1 MFPCKAPPLSYHIET
16 IPNRNSPPAILLR
29 KAWREGKR
37 IRKQTLANLTHLPP
51 ELVEGI
57 RRVLKGG
64 VVLTSAQEAFAV
76 ARSLPHGHVAA
87 VLGLC
92 RQLGLPRLL
101 HRTASRTRELALA
114 GLVARVLSPASKLA
128 TARQLSPD
136 TAASS
141 LGAVLGLGEVRGNE
155 MLHMLDWLLKRQPWI
170 ERSLARRYLKGGTV
184 VLYDMT
190 SSYLEG
196 RCCPLAKFGHNRDAK
211 RGKQQIA
218 IGLLCTGE
226 GCPIAVEVF
235 AGNTADP
242 STVPAQ
248 VARLKERFDIGRI
261 ALVGDRGMLTTAR
274 IRRTLAPGG
283 LDWISALKTAD
294 LRKLLKP
301 LDGGRPAPLRPEDLQ
316 PDAVAEIF
324 SPDFPGERLVVCLNP
339 RLREERARKRED
351 LLRATEA
358 ILERIAGIVRRKGSK
373 LRGLEKINR
382 RVGREANRRKVE
394 KHFDIAATD
403 EDLTFKR
410 NTGKIAAEARLDG
423 IYIVRTSLDAEAL
436 NAHGAVKA
444 YKSLSRVERAFRN
457 LKSARLKV
465 RPVYVYSPERVRA
478 HVFLCALACHVEW
491 HLRRRLAPMLF
502 EDDDPEGAAAQRASP
517 VQPARTSDRAR
528 RKSATGRTAEGLP
541 VHSLPSLLDD
551 LATLTLNTVHL
562 PDNPENRFNVATQPT
577 PLQRRAFELLDVDPA
592 KMFPVRVQVE

>member
-1 MFPCKAPPLSYHIET
+1 M
-16 IPNRNSPPAILLR
+16 R

-37 IRKQTLANLTHLPP
+37 IRKLTLANLTHLPP

-64 VVLTSAQEAFAV
+64 VVWTSPHEAFIV
-76 ARSLPHGHVAA
+76 QRSLPHGHVAA

-92 RQLGLPRLL
+92 RQLGWPRLL
-101 HRTASRTRELALA
+101 YRSAGRTRELALA
-114 GLVARVLSPASKLA
+114 ALVARVLAPASKLA

-141 LGAVLGLGEVRGNE
+141 LGAVLGLGAVTGNE
-155 MLHMLDWLLKRQPWI
+155 VLNMLDWLLKRQPWI
-170 ERSLARRYLKGGTV
+170 ERSLARRYLKDATV

-196 RCCPLAKFGHNRDAK
+196 RCCPLARFGHNRDGK
-211 RGKQQIA
+211 RGKQQIV
-218 IGLLCTGE
+218 IGLLCTK

-242 STVPAQ
+242 STVSAQ
-248 VARLKERFDIGRI
+248 VAKLKERFNVERI

-274 IRRTLAPGG
+274 IRESVAPAG
-283 LDWISALKTAD
+283 LDWISALKSAD

-301 LDGGRPAPLRPEDLQ
+301 LEGGRPAPLQPDALQ

-339 RLREERARKRED
+339 RLAEERARKRED
-351 LLRATEA
+351 LLKATEA
-358 ILERIAGIVRRKGSK
+358 ILWRIAEIVRRKGSR

-394 KHFDIAATD
+394 KHFDIVVKD
-403 EDLTFKR
+403 DDLRFQR
-410 NTGKIAAEARLDG
+410 NTEKIAAEARLDG
-423 IYIVRTSLDAEAL
+423 IYIVRTSLDANAL
-436 NAHGAVKA
+436 DAHRAVQA
-444 YKSLSRVERAFRN
+444 YKSLSRVERAFRY
-457 LKSARLKV
+457 LKSARLQV
-465 RPVYVYSPERVRA
+465 RPVYVYSAERVRA
-478 HVFLCALACHVEW
+478 HVFLCTLACHVEW
-491 HLRRRLAPMLF
+491 HLRRRLAPLLF
-502 EDDDPEGAAAQRASP
+502 EDDDPEGARAQRTSP
-517 VQPARTSDRAR
+517 VQPARTSERAR
-528 RKSATGRTAEGLP
+528 RKSATGTTADGLP
-541 VHSLPSLLDD
+541 VHSLPTLLDD

-562 PDNPENRFNVATQPT
+562 PDNPENRFTVATQPT
-577 PLQRRAFELLDVDPA
+577 PLQRRAFELLDVDPV

>member
-1 MFPCKAPPLSYHIET
+1 M
-16 IPNRNSPPAILLR
+16 R

-57 RRVLKGG
+57 RGVLKGG
-64 VVLTSAQEAFAV
+64 VVLSSPHEAFAV
-76 ARSLPHGHVAA
+76 QRSVPHGHVAA

-92 RQLGLPRLL
+92 RQLGLVRLL

-114 GLVARVLSPASKLA
+114 ALIARVLCPASKLA

-141 LGAVLGLGEVRGNE
+141 LGAVLGLGAVSGNE
-155 MLHMLDWLLKRQPWI
+155 VLNMLDWLLRRQAWI
-170 ERSLARRYLKGGTV
+170 ERALARRYLKDGTV

-196 RCCPLAKFGHNRDAK
+196 RCCPLAKFGHNRDGK

-242 STVPAQ
+242 GTVPAQ
-248 VARLKERFDIGRI
+248 VARLKERFNIERI

-274 IRRTLAPGG
+274 IRETVAPAG

-294 LRKLLKP
+294 LRRLLKP
-301 LDGGRPAPLRPEDLQ
+301 LDGRAALQPEQLQ

-339 RLREERARKRED
+339 RLAEERARKREA
-351 LLRATEA
+351 LLQATEA
-358 ILERIAGIVRRKGSK
+358 SLRRIAEIVRRKGSR
-373 LRGLEKINR
+373 LRGVEKINR

-394 KHFDIAATD
+394 KHFDIVVTHD
-403 EDLTFKR
+403 DLTFTRK
-410 NTGKIAAEARLDG
+410 TEQIAAEARLDG
-423 IYIVRTSLDAEAL
+423 IYIVRTSLDADEL
-436 NAHGAVKA
+436 DAHRAVAA
-444 YKSLSRVERAFRN
+444 YKSLSRVERAFRY
-457 LKSARLKV
+457 LKSSRLQV
-465 RPVYVYSPERVRA
+465 RPVYVYSAERVRA
-478 HVFLCALACHVEW
+478 HVFLCTLACHVEW

-517 VQPARTSDRAR
+517 VQPARTSERAR
-528 RKSATGRTAEGLP
+528 RKRASRTTAEGLP
-541 VHSLPSLLDD
+541 VHSLPTLLDD
-551 LATLTLNTVHL
+551 LATLSLNTVHL
-562 PDNPENRFNVATQPT
+562 PDNPENRFTVATQPT